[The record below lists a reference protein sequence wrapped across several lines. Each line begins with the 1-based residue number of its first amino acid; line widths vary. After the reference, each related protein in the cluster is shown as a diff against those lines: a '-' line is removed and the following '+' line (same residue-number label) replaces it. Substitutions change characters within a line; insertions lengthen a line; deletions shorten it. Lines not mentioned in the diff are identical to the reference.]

1 MVLTSRQI
9 TLGGATVWTPLFP
22 GRPLPPNISI
32 RPASLLQQTTPLS
45 TLSIPN
51 IRRAKKF
58 DQTVKP
64 LLVSLL
70 VRVFYLRFS
79 FYFLSALVNM

>member
-22 GRPLPPNISI
+22 GRPLPPHIII
-32 RPASLLQQTTPLS
+32 RPASLPQQTTPFS

-79 FYFLSALVNM
+79 FYFLSVVR